1 MHPLPPQAYTKDTL
15 VKAYQWIQLQPK
27 GIQEL
32 ATTPDVLVSLFLKAK
47 LQGESAL
54 DRPSIQNFKSEL
66 KNLAGQLGEFE
77 SAREQAREQARETIR
92 EPARDSHRDTNRE
105 TNREATSAKEFA
117 AFREQSPAKDFSVYK
132 EPLATERQPP
142 IVGAPPSAQ
151 GPSTSSLADLT
162 LDAKSKML
170 LEEIRSLSNLPSEN
184 EALRL
189 VIAVGC
195 QQLKNL
201 LR

>member
-32 ATTPDVLVSLFLKAK
+32 ATTPDVLVSLYLKAK

-77 SAREQAREQARETIR
+77 SAREQASLEQLHAQ
-92 EPARDSHRDTNRE
+92 
-105 TNREATSAKEFA
+105 NREATSAKEFA

-132 EPLATERQPP
+132 EPAVTHRQPP
-142 IVGAPPSAQ
+142 IAPSGPPTQPLPQSPANVVG
-151 GPSTSSLADLT
+151 LV
-162 LDAKSKML
+162 LDAKSKTL
-170 LEEIRSLSNLPSEN
+170 LEEVRALSNLPSEE